1 MVHALLRF
9 LQRPYPKSKDSLV
22 FPLSSGVLVAL
33 FLYVFKPFGLSNFS
47 GDLLRVSIGYGLVT
61 LACTGLI
68 GTLHYLLRFKL
79 PPWTVGAEILVICLN
94 LLFIAVGNAWFTSM
108 VWNNPFG
115 WKLLLYFIPI
125 TVAVGL
131 VPILFFLFLREWRLR
146 KAFQMEA
153 QRFEKLRTNDAYLS
167 HKASPAAWELVDVP
181 LDHPLPE
188 IVHFEAQ
195 GNFLVYRLR
204 SSDRPHTLS
213 GYRFS
218 DIAER
223 LEGHPD
229 FLQVHRSHVI
239 RLSAVRSVEGNA
251 RGLEMILENKNTVPV
266 ARSRIEA
273 FREVYQR
280 RFGHIPA

>member
-22 FPLSSGVLVAL
+22 FPLSSGILVAL

-61 LACTGLI
+61 FVCTGLI
-68 GTLHYLLRFKL
+68 GTLHYLLRTKL
-79 PPWTVGAEILVICLN
+79 PPWTLGAELLLICLN
-94 LLFIAVGNAWFTSM
+94 LLLIAIGNAWFTSL

-125 TVAVGL
+125 TVSVGL

-153 QRFEKLRTNDAYLS
+153 QKFEKLGSQETTQSYQSSKPDWDL
-167 HKASPAAWELVDVP
+167 EDVP
-181 LDHPLPE
+181 LEHPLPE

-195 GNFLVYRLR
+195 GNFLIYRLR
-204 SSDRPHTLS
+204 NSDRPNPLN

-218 DIAER
+218 EIAAK

-229 FLQVHRSHVI
+229 YLQVHRSHI
-239 RLSAVRSVEGNA
+239 IKLSAVRSVNGNA
-251 RGLEMILENKNTVPV
+251 RGLELILENKDTVPV
-266 ARSRIEA
+266 ARSRIEV

-280 RFGHIPA
+280 RFGHIPN

>member
-9 LQRPYPKSKDSLV
+9 LQRPYPKSKESLV
-22 FPLSSGVLVAL
+22 FPLSSGILVAL
-33 FLYVFKPFGLSNFS
+33 FLFVFKPFGLSNFS

-61 LACTGLI
+61 FVCTGLI
-68 GTLHYLLRFKL
+68 GTLHYLLRTKL
-79 PPWTVGAEILVICLN
+79 PPWTLGAELLLICLN
-94 LLFIAVGNAWFTSM
+94 LLLIAIGNAWFTSL

-146 KAFQMEA
+146 KAFQLEA
-153 QRFEKLRTNDAYLS
+153 QKFEKLRTKGTEQGS
-167 HKASPAAWELVDVP
+167 QAATPVRNLADVS
-181 LDHPLPE
+181 LQHPLPE

-204 SSDRPHTLS
+204 NSNRPHTVN

-218 DIAER
+218 QIATK

-229 FLQVHRSHVI
+229 FLQVHRSHI
-239 RLSAVRSVEGNA
+239 IKLSAVRSVNGNA
-251 RGLEMILENKNTVPV
+251 RGLELILENKDTIPV
-266 ARSRIEA
+266 ARSRIEV

>member
-22 FPLSSGVLVAL
+22 FPLSSGILVAL
-33 FLYVFKPFGLSNFS
+33 FLYVFKPFGLSNYS

-61 LACTGLI
+61 FVCTGLL
-68 GTLHYLLRFKL
+68 GTIHYLLRSKL

-108 VWNNPFG
+108 VWDNPFG

-146 KAFQMEA
+146 KAFQLEA
-153 QRFEKLRTNDAYLS
+153 QKFEKLGSQETEQSSQTSKPSWDL
-167 HKASPAAWELVDVP
+167 EDVP
-181 LDHPLPE
+181 LHHPLPE

-204 SSDRPHTLS
+204 NSDRPHTLN

-218 DIAER
+218 EIAAK

-229 FLQVHRSHVI
+229 YLQVHRSHVI
-239 RLSAVRSVEGNA
+239 RLSGVRSVEGNA
-251 RGLEMILENKNTVPV
+251 RGLELILENKDTVPV
-266 ARSRIEA
+266 ARSRIEV